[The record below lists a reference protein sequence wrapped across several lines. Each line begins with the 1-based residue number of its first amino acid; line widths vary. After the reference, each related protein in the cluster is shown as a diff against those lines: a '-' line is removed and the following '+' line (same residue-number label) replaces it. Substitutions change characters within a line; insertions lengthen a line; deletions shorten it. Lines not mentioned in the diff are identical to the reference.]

1 MKTNCLQ
8 TNGPV
13 HTKTRHSSRVKINPG
28 SLFPALLLAGALLL
42 GPGGGVQRCAAG
54 TGFPTVVTN
63 GTTFSIAVVQVV
75 VDPSFAFLFAP
86 APSYFSYYPG
96 YGGPSNSILTG
107 PVMFD
112 FQTVIGES
120 TNHVRNSVSPTYFP
134 VAAGTGTGPANYPP
148 PNQSYSN
155 ILSYADYPY
164 VPPLFTNG
172 MNGHDEIMTE
182 IEQMN
187 LVGYVDH
194 NSGLSNGTPCID
206 PRVPS
211 SSDLATV
218 TVKAGPGGLGISA
231 SLPFNRRSIGMVQ
244 QITVAPNDFPA
255 QSFFDVFVEVSLPR
269 VPGTIAN
276 TAFPFSG
283 AVLYN
288 DASNPLL
295 IQALSI
301 TNLPPEVTYVHG
313 LSSAVPIRFR
323 DNNPPYWMAGD
334 VMGYLTLA
342 GHGMIT
348 NVVTA
353 SSPCASAMA
362 PGGLLDVTLGPI
374 GSPIVPPPIPWLRTT
389 NTFPTPGSGLAS
401 LVNRPVDTLTGQT
414 NYLDEVVSFFG
425 VNGLNTVYLR
435 NVNFGS
441 FSGSIPPPISGIQT
455 FSQASTAMKCE
466 FSMDGVNYYP
476 VTASGGISMTISNT
490 LSGGMYST
498 EITAMNFN
506 GTINGGQFS
515 GVALGLRESPT
526 IVSKG
531 KTIIAPDP
539 RGWRISSF
547 FDVFTEISID
557 TNPNYTP
564 ASKSL
569 RVQATM
575 PAPMPQSIFVTQIS
589 KTNIVL
595 NWQNNLTLQGATDLR
610 GPWADVPGPV
620 LTGPYTNTIG
630 TETQAKFFRTR
641 Q

>member
-1 MKTNCLQ
+1 MKKN
-8 TNGPV
+8 
-13 HTKTRHSSRVKINPG
+13 KFSSIF
-28 SLFPALLLAGALLL
+28 SAALLAGVVLCSSPDRSL
-42 GPGGGVQRCAAG
+42 AG

-63 GTTFSIAVVQVV
+63 GSTFSIAVVQVV

-86 APSYFSYYPG
+86 APSFFSYYPG

-112 FQTVIGES
+112 ANTVIGES
-120 TNHVRNSVSPTYFP
+120 VGHVRNSVAPTYFP
-134 VAAGTGTGPANYPP
+134 VAAGTGTTYYPA
-148 PNQSYSN
+148 PNSSYSN
-155 ILSYADYPY
+155 ILSYADYPL
-164 VPPLFTNG
+164 VPFLFTNG
-172 MNGHDEIMTE
+172 MDGHDELFTE

-187 LVGYVDH
+187 LVGYVDSH
-194 NSGLSNGTPCID
+194 SGQLTNGTACID

-211 SSDLATV
+211 SSVLATV
-218 TVKAGPGGLGISA
+218 TVKAGPAGLGIGS

-244 QITVAPNDFPA
+244 QITVGPDDFPA

-276 TAFPFSG
+276 GAFPLSG

-295 IQALSI
+295 IQNLSI

-323 DNNPPYWMAGD
+323 DNNPPFWTAGD
-334 VMGYLTLA
+334 VLGYLTLA

-348 NVVTA
+348 NFATA
-353 SSPCASAMA
+353 QAPCSAAMA
-362 PGGLLDVTLGPI
+362 PGGLLDMTLGPI

-401 LVNRPVDTLTGQT
+401 LVNRPVDSLSGQT
-414 NYLDEVVSFFG
+414 NYLDEVDSFFG
-425 VNGLNTVYLR
+425 VNGGSTVYLR

-441 FSGSIPPPISGIQT
+441 FSGSIQPPLAGTQT

-476 VTASGGISMTISNT
+476 VTASGGISINISNT
-490 LSGGMYST
+490 LSGGSYDT
-498 EITAMNFN
+498 EITGMNLN
-506 GTINGGQFS
+506 GTINGGPFT
-515 GVALGLRESPT
+515 GVAFGLRESPT
-526 IVSKG
+526 KQSLG
-531 KTIIAPDP
+531 KHTIMTDP

-547 FDVFTEISID
+547 FDIFTEVSVD
-557 TNPNYTP
+557 TGSYAP
-564 ASKSL
+564 ASKPL

-575 PAPMPQSIFVTQIS
+575 PAPAPQTIFVKNLSGS
-589 KTNIVL
+589 KIVMT
-595 NWQNNLTLQGATDLR
+595 WQNSFTLQRAGSVT
-610 GPWADVPGPV
+610 GPWSDVIGPV
-620 LTGPYTNTIG
+620 LTGPYTNVING
-630 TETQAKFFRTR
+630 NQQFFRLR